1 MTAGWLRVAYG
12 TVTSFLAVATLAML
26 PAHAEPKPTA
36 EQLRKQL
43 SRLQKD
49 FDRAAAGYNANL
61 AALAAARRAE
71 KEAAT
76 RLKTAQSDYDATRE
90 QLAELVALAYQSPQV
105 SQSVPMGA
113 QEPHAA
119 LHAAAVLQ
127 VQVQNQQAIISRYA
141 TARDARRRAE
151 EAATARTRE
160 LRDRGTRLRAER
172 QKADKLIAQITDRI
186 DRLMVAPGVRRSD
199 GSWVPELPS
208 GADNITPRT
217 RMVRDQVKRRFTLP
231 SIGCF
236 RSLQDGGEHPQGR
249 ACDFMITRGGTWPS
263 PAQSAQG
270 DALAAWAIKNASR
283 LGIKYVIYKR
293 RIWQGSSWRSM
304 SDRGGITANHQDH
317 VHISMR

>member
-1 MTAGWLRVAYG
+1 MAGWLRVAYG
-12 TVTSFLAVATLAML
+12 TVAPFLTVATLVML

-49 FDRAAAGYNANL
+49 FDRAAADYNANL
-61 AALAAARRAE
+61 AALASAQRAE

-76 RLKTAQSDYDATRE
+76 RLKTAQGDYDATRE
-90 QLAELVALAYQSPQV
+90 QLVKLVALAYQSPQV

-119 LHAAAVLQ
+119 LHATAALQ
-127 VQVQNQQAIISRYA
+127 VQAQNQQATINRYA
-141 TARDARRRAE
+141 TARDARQRAQ

-172 QKADKLIAQITDRI
+172 QKADKLIAEITDRI

-208 GADNITPRT
+208 GTDNITPRT
-217 RMVRDQVKRRFTLP
+217 RMVRDQVKGRFTLP
-231 SIGCF
+231 SIGCY

-283 LGIKYVIYKR
+283 LGIKYVIYKQ
-293 RIWQGSSWRSM
+293 RIWQGSSWRTM

-317 VHISMR
+317 VHISMQ

>member
-1 MTAGWLRVAYG
+1 MTSVL
-12 TVTSFLAVATLAML
+12 LAA
-26 PAHAEPKPTA
+26 PAAAEPKPTA
-36 EQLRKQL
+36 EQLRKEL

-49 FDRAAAGYNANL
+49 FDAAAAGYNGNRV
-61 AALAAARRAE
+61 ALAAAQRAE
-71 KEAAT
+71 KAAAA
-76 RLKTAQSDYDATRE
+76 RLKTAQDDYEAARE
-90 QLAELVALAYQSPQV
+90 QLVKLVALSYQSPPV

-113 QEPHAA
+113 QEPHSA
-119 LHAAAVLQ
+119 LHAAAILQ
-127 VQVQNQQAIISRYA
+127 VQTQNQQAIISRYA
-141 TARDARRRAE
+141 AARDGRQRAQ
-151 EAATARTRE
+151 EAAAAKTRE
-160 LRDRGTRLRAER
+160 LRDRDARLRADR
-172 QKADKLIAQITDRI
+172 QKADRLIARITDRI

-199 GSWVPELPS
+199 GSWAPELPA

-263 PAQSAQG
+263 PAQAAEG

-283 LGIKYVIYKR
+283 LGIKYVIYKQ
-293 RIWQGSSWRSM
+293 RIWQGSSWKTM

-317 VHISMR
+317 VHISMH